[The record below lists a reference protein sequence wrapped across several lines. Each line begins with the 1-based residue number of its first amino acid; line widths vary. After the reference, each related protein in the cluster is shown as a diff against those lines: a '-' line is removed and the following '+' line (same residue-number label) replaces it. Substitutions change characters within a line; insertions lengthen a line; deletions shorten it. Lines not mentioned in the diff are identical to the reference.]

1 MNCRNQ
7 TFQTQYCNADLRHS
21 LQQRSIE
28 QKIRRLCIPLEKNP
42 AVFAGSCF
50 LPAFSRPQVYPAL
63 RGPGVAQGIIDIDE
77 IAADTII
84 ALADKLILTVR
95 PQNKQPEQVTINHLS
110 FSGIPQGHALLH
122 RLLNFVGRDQQ
133 IPLSP
138 KNSSM
143 DSSSSYTEKS

>member
-1 MNCRNQ
+1 MFVAIHRHKHLVGSPAPTPVKRRILLRLHVLKTLFGPESRIKTTMNCRNQ

-63 RGPGVAQGIIDIDE
+63 RGAQE
-77 IAADTII
+77 SLRA
-84 ALADKLILTVR
+84 
-95 PQNKQPEQVTINHLS
+95 S
-110 FSGIPQGHALLH
+110 
-122 RLLNFVGRDQQ
+122 
-133 IPLSP
+133 
-138 KNSSM
+138 
-143 DSSSSYTEKS
+143 